1 MSKDYHAFS
10 MLPCWRNMHRTSNL
24 PTSFPGQG
32 EAMKGTT
39 LTTALLL
46 SVPLPCICLQE
57 RRTEEGIDLTDLEM

>member
-1 MSKDYHAFS
+1 
-10 MLPCWRNMHRTSNL
+10 MHRASNL

-57 RRTEEGIDLTDLEM
+57 RRTEEGINLTDLEM